1 MIKINLV
8 AERKPAK
15 AKAAA
20 TGFRFEGGGP
30 KAQSLMLSSILLL
43 GLAVAG
49 SWWWL
54 SERQLHRWNEK
65 LADQDRELARLQEVR
80 KKGELLDRQ
89 KELLDRKI
97 KLITE
102 LKKKQSVPVHILD
115 QISKN
120 LPEFLWLDSMEASQ
134 NQISISG
141 KATTYNAVSN
151 FYDNLSSSGY
161 FTGVDLGK
169 TSEANEGVS
178 FSLTCKFALAPA
190 TETAVAGE
198 VKPQG

>member
-8 AERKPAK
+8 AERKPSK
-15 AKAAA
+15 AKAA
-20 TGFRFEGGGP
+20 TPGFRVEPGQGGG
-30 KAQSLMLSSILLL
+30 QTILLSVILLL

-49 SWWWL
+49 GWWWVQADKL
-54 SERQLHRWNEK
+54 KDWNQKVSEAEK
-65 LADQDRELARLQEVR
+65 ELTRLEDIR
-80 KKGELLDRQ
+80 KKGDEYKRQ
-89 KELLDRKI
+89 KDLLERKI
-97 KLITE
+97 SLITE

-120 LPEFLWLDSMEASQ
+120 LPEFLWLDSMEATQ

-169 TSEANEGVS
+169 TSEAPEGVS
-178 FSLTCKFALAPA
+178 FSLTCKFQAAPEQP
-190 TETAVAGE
+190 ET
-198 VKPQG
+198 KPQG